1 MDIGYSKLIRCK
13 INFCWLLMTVF
24 LLSGLALQAQTK
36 AIFRGKVIDED
47 GEPLVGVSII
57 SKAKPTKGVVTNL
70 EGQFTLYDVEQD
82 ETYVVKYIGY
92 KTKSFR
98 IRAGKSF
105 VQIRMRL
112 NSRKIKEVVV
122 TAEQVVK
129 KFSLTGTSTIV
140 KNKDLQTTNSKSVF
154 KALEVFDPSF
164 RMLDNVGIGA
174 DPNRIREINIRG
186 ASSITGDVGLE
197 MENARI
203 NQRTNLRDN
212 PNMPIF
218 MLDGF
223 EVSVQK
229 IYDMDINRIQSMS
242 ILKDAAATALYGSRA
257 ANGVIIVTTIPPKA
271 GEIRVDLS
279 STLELTFPDLSDY
292 NLANAL
298 EKLQVEKDAGLY
310 NGRDEFNTILNMLK
324 FNEKWNEVHR
334 GASTHWIAQPLRN
347 AYNSRNYI
355 GASGGIEKKGNDLRY
370 MLDFN
375 YDKNSGVMKGSYRNR
390 YGIGLMLQYRR
401 GDWFRIMNRASFDKV
416 NNEDSPYG
424 FFNDYSYY
432 QPYDAVKNKNGELF
446 KILPMSKTVNPLW
459 EQANLANYYNKGK
472 TEDFTNNLSLS
483 IYFTPNFFLDGNFSL
498 SKIKANNDSFKDPKN
513 PKFNTLAPNKKGELQ
528 SLDEGRFK
536 WNSNL
541 LLHYNKVVGNHFF
554 NLIGGI
560 DGQETKDKSV
570 YYTFQGF
577 STQEGQTIE
586 ATELKDKT
594 KIYERKNL
602 IIGAVTA
609 LNYAFKETY
618 LFDAS
623 LRLDG
628 SSQLGTDTYY
638 APFASTG
645 LGLNIHGYDFVKD
658 RYPYINTFR
667 IKATYGTSGK
677 INFLQNEANQRDSSD
692 WYFRGPLSLLLAKG
706 NSAVSRDQAKTL
718 DLGLTL
724 ELFNRRFFLEVN
736 YYYKRNEG
744 RLEEIPAK
752 ESKETELFNDRIGT
766 IINKGWELKTNIT
779 PYKDKN
785 LTIVLNANMA
795 INKNRIAKLNKGL
808 EVYNEKVRENYNS
821 NSPKYPRLQSRPL
834 TMYYPN
840 ASTSAIY
847 AVPSLGIDP
856 ASGEEYFIKKD
867 GSISKEWRAEDMLAV
882 GDRNPIAQGAFGIN
896 ISYKQVYLNASFL
909 YAWGG
914 QLYNQT
920 LLDKVE
926 NANIKDHNVDRRV
939 ITDRWRKVG
948 QVAPF
953 YDLGRSFKTRPT
965 SRYVQNDNYLKFTNL
980 SIGYDF
986 SRSFVSK
993 LKLSRLSLLLQA
1005 SGLADWT
1012 SIKMERGLSFPY
1024 AHVYSVNLRM
1034 SY

>member
-1 MDIGYSKLIRCK
+1 MLKGRVIG
-13 INFCWLLMTVF
+13 
-24 LLSGLALQAQTK
+24 
-36 AIFRGKVIDED
+36 ED
-47 GEPLVGVSII
+47 GEPLVGVSIVLD
-57 SKAKPTKGVVTNL
+57 AKPRRGVITNL
-70 EGQFTLYDVEQD
+70 DGQFILTNPKQG
-82 ETYVVKYIGY
+82 ETYVAKYMGY
-92 KTKSFR
+92 KPRSFR
-98 IRAGKSF
+98 IREGQSSI
-105 VQIRMRL
+105 V
-112 NSRKIKEVVV
+112 IKMYLSSKHIDEVVV
-122 TAEQVVK
+122 TAHQRIK
-129 KFSLTGTSTIV
+129 KYALTGTSTVV
-140 KNKDLQTTNSKSVF
+140 KNKELQATNSKDVF
-154 KALEVFDPSF
+154 KALQVFDPSF
-164 RMLDNVGIGA
+164 RMVDNIGIGA
-174 DPNRIREINIRG
+174 DPNRIKEINIRG
-186 ASSITGDVGLE
+186 ASSITADRGLE
-197 MENARI
+197 MEQARI

-229 IYDMDINRIQSMS
+229 VYDMDINRIQSMS

-257 ANGVIIVTTIPPKA
+257 ANGVIIITTIPPKA

-279 STLELTFPDLSDY
+279 STLELSFPDLSDY

-310 NGRDEFNTILNMLK
+310 DGRDEFNTILNMLK

-334 GASTHWIAQPLRN
+334 GASTHWVAQPLRN

-355 GASGGIEKKGNDLRY
+355 GASGGINKKGNDVRY

-390 YGIGLMLQYRR
+390 YGVGLMLQYRR

-432 QPYDAVKNKNGELF
+432 QPYDAVKNKEGDLF
-446 KILPMSKTVNPLW
+446 KVLPISKTRNPLW
-459 EQANLANYYNKGK
+459 EQANLTSYYNRGK
-472 TEDFTNNLSLS
+472 MQDFTNNLSLS
-483 IYFTPNFFLDGNFSL
+483 LYFTPNFFLDGNLSL
-498 SKIKANNDSFKDPKN
+498 SKIDASNNSFQDPKSMRFSSVS
-513 PKFNTLAPNKKGELQ
+513 PSKQGELQ
-528 SLDEGRFK
+528 TLDEGRFK

-541 LLHYNKVVGNHFF
+541 LLHYNKVLGNHFF
-554 NLIGGI
+554 NLIGGV
-560 DGQETKDKSV
+560 DGRETRDKSE
-570 YYTFQGF
+570 YYIFQGF
-577 STQEGQTIE
+577 STWEEQKIE
-586 ATELKDKT
+586 AREVKNKT
-594 KIYERKNL
+594 KIYERKSRL
-602 IIGAVTA
+602 MGMVTA

-623 LRLDG
+623 FRLDG

-638 APFASTG
+638 APFASVG
-645 LGLNIHGYDFVKD
+645 LGLNIHSYDFIKAK
-658 RYPYINTFR
+658 YPYINTFR
-667 IKATYGTSGK
+667 LKGTYGTSGK
-677 INFLQNEANQRDSSD
+677 INFLQNDVNGLDPSD
-692 WYFRGPLSLLLAKG
+692 WYFTGPLTLLLAKG
-706 NSAVSRDQAKTL
+706 NSAVSRDQARTL
-718 DLGLTL
+718 DLGLIL
-724 ELFNRRFFLEVN
+724 ELFNRRFFLEAN
-736 YYYKRNEG
+736 YYYKRSEG
-744 RLEEIPAK
+744 RLEEIPTQG
-752 ESKETELFNDRIGT
+752 SKEIELFNDKIGT
-766 IINKGWELKTNIT
+766 IINKGLELKANLI

-785 LTIVLNANMA
+785 LMLVLNANMA
-795 INKNRIAKLNKGL
+795 INKNRISQLNKGL

-821 NSPKYPRLQSRPL
+821 NSPRYPHLQSRPL

-856 ASGEEYFIKKD
+856 ASGVEYFIKKD

-882 GDRNPIAQGAFGIN
+882 GDRNPTAQGAFGIN
-896 ISYKQVYLNASFL
+896 ISYKQVYLNANFL

-914 QLYNQT
+914 QRYNQT

-926 NANIKDHNVDRRV
+926 NANIKEHNVDRRV

-953 YDLGRSFKTRPT
+953 YDLGKTFKTRPT

-980 SIGYDF
+980 SLGYDF
-986 SRSFVSK
+986 SQAFVSK
-993 LKLSRLSLLLQA
+993 LKLSRLSLMLQA